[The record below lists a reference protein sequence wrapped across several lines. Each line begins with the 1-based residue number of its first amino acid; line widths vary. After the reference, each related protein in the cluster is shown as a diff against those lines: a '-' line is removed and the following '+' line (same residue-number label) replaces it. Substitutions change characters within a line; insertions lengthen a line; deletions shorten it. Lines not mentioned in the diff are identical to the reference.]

1 VRIIW
6 SEIAQATFVRFM
18 ADQAGQL
25 TDDLDPASVDAED
38 RSDLR
43 AVAEAAEK
51 QVRRDEALLTPRE
64 PTVSAAQRYHT
75 VPWRPGAAGSGPRIA
90 HGSQPTV

>member
-1 VRIIW
+1 MRIIW

-38 RSDLR
+38 PSDLR
-43 AVAEAAEK
+43 AVAEAAENR
-51 QVRRDEALLTPRE
+51 V
-64 PTVSAAQRYHT
+64 AAM
-75 VPWRPGAAGSGPRIA
+75 RPSSRPANRLFPQLSGTTRP
-90 HGSQPTV
+90 P